1 MGTQRSPK
9 ACDTEIVAWGEMLE
23 DILELV
29 FEKLPLSVENI
40 TDVSLV
46 CKHWRKVAKD
56 FGIVVL
62 RVQQCTALLEKSFCQ
77 LNLWKNIRC
86 LELDNTS
93 YLLRDEGVRQLLCSL
108 WNHSLKS
115 LCLGYNAIT
124 HDGAGA
130 LSCYISQNSTL
141 ERLDLPHNFLGD
153 AGIKVL
159 SEALQVNKTL
169 LEMNVSQNRFGA
181 NGARF
186 LAAALRINKTL
197 KALTICL
204 NRIGDDG
211 AGEIADALRHNYSL
225 IAFKYCLPFPMYH
238 LPFLHSASITFSSR
252 DSRFHASIL
261 V

>member
-141 ERLDLPHNFLGD
+141 ERLD
-153 AGIKVL
+153 
-159 SEALQVNKTL
+159 
-169 LEMNVSQNRFGA
+169 VSQNRFGA

-225 IAFKYCLPFPMYH
+225 IAFNLKRLNIQTETAQTINELINRNH
-238 LPFLHSASITFSSR
+238 LMQLNRSSPCVYYGGPLMHVSN
-252 DSRFHASIL
+252 SRL
-261 V
+261 